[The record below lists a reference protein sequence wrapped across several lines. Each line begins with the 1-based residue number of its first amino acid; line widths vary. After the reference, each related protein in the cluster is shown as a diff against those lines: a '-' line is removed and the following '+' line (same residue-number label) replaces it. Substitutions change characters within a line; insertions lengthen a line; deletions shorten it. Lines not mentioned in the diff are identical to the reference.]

1 LLPVSRSSVELP
13 AAREVLAQ
21 YPMFQTALD
30 LYLGVPVNPASLGV
44 ILGPFPEVRKA
55 IEDGLEQMLVGGEDP
70 IEALEDAA
78 DRANQAIEKYNERLK
93 D

>member
-1 LLPVSRSSVELP
+1 
-13 AAREVLAQ
+13 
-21 YPMFQTALD
+21 MFDTALE

-55 IEDGLEQMLVGGEDP
+55 IEDGLEEMLVGGKDP
-70 IEALEDAA
+70 IKALEDAA
-78 DRANQAIEKYNERLK
+78 EGANQAIEKYNERLK